1 VHHLRHGCNT
11 TQPRSTSHA
20 WHADPRLAREPRPA
34 CASSSSAAS
43 QSRLAMATCAL
54 PLSALATS
62 SAACAG
68 GSSAAQICARART
81 R

>member
-1 VHHLRHGCNT
+1 
-11 TQPRSTSHA
+11 
-20 WHADPRLAREPRPA
+20 
-34 CASSSSAAS
+34 
-43 QSRLAMATCAL
+43 MATCAL